1 MVILAS
7 PLWSKPN
14 LGDESDYRAC
24 PRAKRVKSL
33 WASVMLQSWRLVVS
47 CDSVWTVALNGR
59 FSTQISGSACWLT
72 GLEKG

>member
-24 PRAKRVKSL
+24 HRAKRVKSL
-33 WASVMLQSWRLVVS
+33 WVSVMLQTRRLMVS
-47 CDSVWTVALNGR
+47 CDSVWIVALNGKV
-59 FSTQISGSACWLT
+59 SHPD
-72 GLEKG
+72 